1 VSRLNKS
8 DFPTIK
14 EGITYLDSGASSL
27 KPTSVIEAMDTY
39 YKDYGVNIHRGVY
52 GLSYQATDKYEES
65 RQNIADYINALFEEV
80 VFTRGASSALNLVAS
95 SYGLANVEEG
105 DEIIVSELEHHSSV
119 LPWQNVAKIKKAKL
133 VYIPLDKEGRI
144 TVDSFK
150 SVVTDRTKVVAIT
163 YVSNVMGYITP
174 LEEIIKYAHERDI
187 IVTVDAAQAI
197 PHKRIDVKQLDC
209 DFLSFSGH
217 KMLGPTGVGVLYGK
231 KHLLNAMDPVEFGGD
246 MNDNVELFD
255 ASFKNTPY
263 RFETGTMPIAEV
275 IGLSEAVNYL
285 RNLDFDIMAHEQK
298 LKNYAIDKL
307 RNIEGVTVYNP
318 TAETGII
325 AFNIDG
331 VHPHDAASVFD
342 QNGVCLRAGHHCA
355 QLIIKWLGQHATLRA
370 TFYIYN
376 DLSDVDRFIES
387 VIDAR
392 DFFMQF

>member
-1 VSRLNKS
+1 MKKS

-14 EGITYLDSGASSL
+14 DGITYLDSGASSL

-52 GLSYQATDKYEES
+52 SLSYQATDKYEEA
-65 RQNIADYINALFEEV
+65 RTNIADYINAKFEEV

-95 SYGLANVEEG
+95 SWGLANVEEG
-105 DEIIVSELEHHSSV
+105 DEIVVSELEHHSSV
-119 LPWQNVAKIKKAKL
+119 LPWQNVARIKKAKL
-133 VYIPLDKEGRI
+133 VYIPLNEEGRI
-144 TVDSFK
+144 TLDNFM
-150 SVVTDRTKVVAIT
+150 SVVTDKTKVVAVT
-163 YVSNVMGYITP
+163 YISNVMGYISP
-174 LEEIIKYAHERDI
+174 IKEMIEYAHERDI
-187 IVTVDAAQAI
+187 MVTVDAAQAI
-197 PHKRIDVKQLDC
+197 PHKRIDVVDLDC

-217 KMLGPTGVGVLYGK
+217 KMLGPTGVGVLFGK
-231 KHLLNAMDPVEFGGD
+231 KHLLNNMDPIEFGGD
-246 MNDNVELFD
+246 MNDNVELYD
-255 ASFKNTPY
+255 ASFKNAPY

-285 RNLDFDIMAHEQK
+285 RNIDFDILEHELK
-298 LKNYAIDKL
+298 LRNYAMEKL
-307 RNIEGVTVYNP
+307 QNIEGVTVYNP

-376 DLSDVDRFIES
+376 DLNDVDKFIES

>member
-1 VSRLNKS
+1 MNKS

>member
-1 VSRLNKS
+1 MKKS

-14 EGITYLDSGASSL
+14 DGITYLDSGASSL

-52 GLSYQATDKYEES
+52 SLSYQATDKYEEA
-65 RQNIADYINALFEEV
+65 RTNIADFINAKFEEV

-95 SYGLANVEEG
+95 SWGLANVEEG
-105 DEIIVSELEHHSSV
+105 DEIVVSELEHHSSV
-119 LPWQNVAKIKKAKL
+119 LPWQNVARIKKAKL
-133 VYIPLDKEGRI
+133 VYIPLNEEGRI
-144 TVDSFK
+144 TLDNFM
-150 SVVTDRTKVVAIT
+150 SVVTDKTKVVAVT
-163 YVSNVMGYITP
+163 YISNVMGYISP
-174 LEEIIKYAHERDI
+174 IKEMIEYAHERDI
-187 IVTVDAAQAI
+187 MVTVDAAQAI
-197 PHKRIDVKQLDC
+197 PHKRIDVVDLDC

-217 KMLGPTGVGVLYGK
+217 KMLGPTGVGVLFGK
-231 KHLLNAMDPVEFGGD
+231 KHLLNNMDPIEFGGD
-246 MNDNVELFD
+246 MNDNVELYD
-255 ASFKNTPY
+255 ASFKNAPY

-285 RNLDFDIMAHEQK
+285 RNIDFDILEHELK
-298 LKNYAIDKL
+298 LRNYAMEKL
-307 RNIEGVTVYNP
+307 QNIEGVTVYNP

-376 DLSDVDRFIES
+376 DLNDVDKFIES